1 MIGWI
6 ILGLVAAFLALLL
19 IRAALFN
26 PKNKPLPE
34 AKEVSFNKEAAI
46 SALQQLVQCKTISYN
61 DKALEDDAEFQKLI
75 DLLPSLY
82 PEVFKTCSFTQ
93 LPDRALL
100 FHWKGKTAG
109 YPAVMMAHYDVVPVD

>member
-46 SALQQLVQCKTISYN
+46 SALQQLVQCKTISFN
-61 DKALEDDAEFQKLI
+61 DKALEDDAEFQKLTSAFLSLAKKAG
-75 DLLPSLY
+75 LLCQ
-82 PEVFKTCSFTQ
+82 EERV
-93 LPDRALL
+93 LP
-100 FHWKGKTAG
+100 
-109 YPAVMMAHYDVVPVD
+109 